1 MQGGALVDWG
11 SGKPE
16 SALAGAAADA
26 QRHVPFPQRLLPNRG
41 IVKVVADVG
50 VFACIDDRGTLL
62 AWGNERQ
69 GFPAQPSEVRGGAPG
84 AAGVVLKDHCFVDVA
99 VRDRAVYGLSR
110 SCAGPGAELGAVLST
125 TFVGGCQC
133 DAGERRRCR
142 GGTDSR
148 GGARSP
154 C

>member
-1 MQGGALVDWG
+1 MFVQTKF
-11 SGKPE
+11 S
-16 SALAGAAADA
+16 
-26 QRHVPFPQRLLPNRG
+26 
-41 IVKVVADVG
+41 KVAKMEANKSSF
-50 VFACIDDRGTLL
+50 VFVNVL
-62 AWGNERQ
+62 
-69 GFPAQPSEVRGGAPG
+69 SRGGAPG

-99 VRDRAVYGLSR
+99 VRDGAVYGLSR